1 MAKNGKFYELLALDI
16 AAGSS
21 VNDAATTAGCSLT
34 HAYHI
39 SADPSFRVRVGEIRS
54 EAVSASVGKLSNAA
68 CRAVDVLVEILSS
81 PKDKD
86 RLPAA
91 KALLSA
97 LGPISELGEL
107 RKRLDAL
114 ESKQCQ
120 V

>member
-1 MAKNGKFYELLALDI
+1 MAKNGKFYELLALEI

-21 VNDAATTAGCSLT
+21 VKDAATKAGCSLT

-39 SADPSFRVRVGEIRS
+39 SADPSFRVHVGEIRS

-68 CRAVDVLVEILSS
+68 CLAVDVLVEILSS
-81 PKDKD
+81 PNDKD

-107 RKRLDAL
+107 RKRIDAL

-120 V
+120 T